1 MRTLIPAIA
10 LALVIAAPA
19 NSQST
24 AGSEG
29 GALLAKQ
36 AAPARQNNRL
46 TVRSTSFIGG
56 GAIPERHAKKGENV
70 SPPLGWTKGP
80 QGTRSYAVIAEDTG
94 SNRDQPILH
103 WMVYDLDGSV
113 TQIGSDMA
121 KTASPGSGASQ
132 AKNSEGAVGYSGPK
146 TGEGQSGLY
155 HFQVFALNAKLNIDP
170 ASADRNT
177 ILSAMKG
184 KVLASGDLI
193 GRYAG
198 N

>member
-1 MRTLIPAIA
+1 MKTLIPAIA

-19 NSQST
+19 NSQS
-24 AGSEG
+24 ASGDEG

-36 AAPARQNNRL
+36 AAPSRQNTRL

-56 GAIPERHAKKGENV
+56 GSIPERHAKKGDNV
-70 SPPLGWTKGP
+70 SPPLTWTKGP

-121 KTASPGSGASQ
+121 KTVNPGNGGSQ
-132 AKNSEGAVGYSGPK
+132 AKNSEGSVGYSGPMS
-146 TGEGQSGLY
+146 GEDRSGIY

-177 ILSAMKG
+177 IISAMKG

-193 GRYAG
+193 GRYTG

>member
-1 MRTLIPAIA
+1 MRFPVPVIA
-10 LALVIAAPA
+10 LALIIAAPA
-19 NSQST
+19 NSQSND
-24 AGSEG
+24 EG
-29 GALLAKQ
+29 GAVLAKQ

-70 SPPLGWTKGP
+70 SPPLTWTKGP
-80 QGTRSYAVIAEDTG
+80 QGTRSYAVIAEDAG
-94 SNRDQPILH
+94 SNRDQPIIH

-113 TQIGSDMA
+113 TQINTDMD
-121 KTASPGSGASQ
+121 KTAKPDGGGSQ
-132 AKNSEGAVGYSGPK
+132 AKNSEGSVGYSGPM
-146 TGEGQSGLY
+146 TGEDRSGIY